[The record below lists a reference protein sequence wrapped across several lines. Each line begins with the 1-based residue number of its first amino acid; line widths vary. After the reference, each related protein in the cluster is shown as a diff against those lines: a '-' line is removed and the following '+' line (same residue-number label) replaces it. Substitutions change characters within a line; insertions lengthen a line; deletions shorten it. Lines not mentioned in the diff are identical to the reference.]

1 METKSPVRALIF
13 QVILGNKTI
22 KTNATMKKHIYYLP
36 ALLLAGCVAG
46 GCEDRQEG
54 VAFTPVTSGESIQF
68 SVSTGGATSRTEY
81 GEKDELGWTL
91 NWERGDRI
99 GIYTSASTDYVVKK
113 VNDDVVRD
121 EPNFAPYEILEVEPD
136 GHKYEGDIWPFV
148 NSDNDNKTEQLVW
161 GDKIEENPTLDFYG
175 AYPAERIVKYP
186 SQDGTDEN
194 SFEMQYWTNQK
205 VTVTE
210 KVDNVYKTEPDMK
223 NAYMIAKQAVQPSGE
238 HILLHF
244 DPIMTTLNITVTA
257 GKYEV
262 ATGIINPVTVTG
274 VSVIMPKALKDGQ
287 FVYQTDY
294 TFKEDDDSF
303 VTPGIHGDLK
313 KGTVVDNKESV
324 FVGVEWADEAEEHTG
339 ERFVDLFEGES
350 ITLMAFLPPVKMLE
364 NSGAKIKVH
373 TTGALNFV
381 LEVTPEMIQ
390 QSRID
395 IQLPDVSPESE
406 NELMVN
412 NWISQLDGNIH
423 LSQMSIPG
431 YDCEDEE
438 TPEKIE
444 TLLKMGVRV
453 FDIENIIDHGGGAL
467 GYQRRK
473 LPDAL
478 VKAFNSFIEKNK
490 GEFVILLY
498 DGNNDE
504 NLKDIDLELSEIEIN
519 ADNWRNMPISELKEK
534 IVAFEWRTDSYA
546 ASQTNWPVNKNQY
559 TFNRFGI
566 VDKEQIEEIYPNI
579 AWNMVYMNWD
589 KWGKNATEG
598 DKIDVTKT
606 IYEKIASE
614 NKQDCS
620 DGCTGIILVPNAGIT
635 YNQDLEQYTY
645 SDLLIQA
652 IIDCNYKLILDR
664 NLNQP

>member
-81 GEKDELGWTL
+81 GEEDELGWTL

-113 VNDDVVRD
+113 VNDAVVR

-186 SQDGTDEN
+186 LQDGTDGN

-223 NAYMIAKQAVQPSGE
+223 NAYMIAKQAVKPTGD

-244 DPIMTTLNITVTA
+244 DPIMTTLNITITA

-303 VTPGIHGDLK
+303 VTPGIHGVLK
-313 KGTVVDNKESV
+313 EETVVDNKESV

-390 QSRID
+390 QSRIE
-395 IQLPDVSPESE
+395 IQLPDISPESE

-412 NWISQLDGNIH
+412 NWISQLDGDIP
-423 LSQMSIPG
+423 LKQLSIPG
-431 YDCEDEE
+431 ATCSKHDTDADDAEE
-438 TPEKIE
+438 VTS
-444 TLLKMGVRV
+444 LLKMGIRA
-453 FDIENIIDHGGGAL
+453 FNM
-467 GYQRRK
+467 
-473 LPDAL
+473 DAL
-478 VKAFNSFIEKNK
+478 FIQQKNQWGISINKYKLSSAVAMALKSFFDENEN
-490 GEFVILLY
+490 EFVIIWLDDESQVTRQEYDTDELLTNY
-498 DGNNDE
+498 WTEPTENNFTQWKVTDV
-504 NLKDIDLELSEIEIN
+504 NNKLLVIKRNYYNSGYLEMHRYMIN
-519 ADNWRNMPISELKEK
+519 ADDTPYQVNRMDHLCKWWNVNGIGDFKSSGEWGVQFVNDGSLNKSIYES
-534 IVAFEWRTDSYA
+534 IVSSSAQSGFT
-546 ASQTNWPVNKNQY
+546 
-559 TFNRFGI
+559 GI
-566 VDKEQIEEIYPNI
+566 V
-579 AWNMVYMNWD
+579 M
-589 KWGKNATEG
+589 
-598 DKIDVTKT
+598 
-606 IYEKIASE
+606 
-614 NKQDCS
+614 
-620 DGCTGIILVPNAGIT
+620 VPNAGETFI
-635 YNQDLEQYTY
+635 NGQYTY

-652 IIDCNYKLILDR
+652 IIDCNYKFH
-664 NLNQP
+664 

>member
-1 METKSPVRALIF
+1 
-13 QVILGNKTI
+13 
-22 KTNATMKKHIYYLP
+22 MKKHIYYLP

>member
-1 METKSPVRALIF
+1 
-13 QVILGNKTI
+13 
-22 KTNATMKKHIYYLP
+22 MKKHIYYLP

-81 GEKDELGWTL
+81 GEEDELGWTL

-113 VNDDVVRD
+113 VDNTVVS

-148 NSDNDNKTEQLVW
+148 NSDNDNKMEQLVW

-186 SQDGTDEN
+186 SQDGTDGN
-194 SFEMQYWTNQK
+194 SFEMKYWTNQK

-210 KVDNVYKTEPDMK
+210 KVDNVYKTEPNMK
-223 NAYMIAKQAVQPSGE
+223 NAYMIAKQAVKPTGD

-244 DPIMTTLNITVTA
+244 DPIMTTLNITITA

-303 VTPGIHGDLK
+303 VTPGIHGVLK
-313 KGTVVDNKESV
+313 EGTVVDNKESV

-350 ITLMAFLPPVKMLE
+350 ITLMAFLPPVEMLE

-390 QSRID
+390 QSRIE
-395 IQLPDVSPESE
+395 IQLPDISPESE

-412 NWISQLDGNIH
+412 NWISQLDPN
-423 LSQMSIPG
+423 LKWTQLSIPG
-431 YDCEDEE
+431 YDCNGQESKDE
-438 TPEKIE
+438 IE
-444 TLLKMGVRV
+444 HLLKMGVRA
-453 FDIENIIDHGGGAL
+453 FDIDELRKNDNTSGAV
-467 GYQRRK
+467 
-473 LPDAL
+473 DAFL
-478 VKAFNSFIEKNK
+478 EFFQDEKNK
-490 GEFVILLY
+490 GEFIITMVDTWNGSPSQL
-498 DGNNDE
+498 E
-504 NLKDIDLELSEIEIN
+504 NKNLNLNS
-519 ADNWRNMPISELKEK
+519 DNWK
-534 IVAFEWRTDSYA
+534 
-546 ASQTNWPVNKNQY
+546 SQTINSLKGQIISLGFINGHYIQDGKYGTTGNYLFGTDKYSDNIDNLLKNSEWEM
-559 TFNRFGI
+559 RFKD
-566 VDKEQIEEIYPNI
+566 DKEREDYSSNQLIYNQITSSIEQ
-579 AWNMVYMNWD
+579 
-589 KWGKNATEG
+589 
-598 DKIDVTKT
+598 
-606 IYEKIASE
+606 E
-614 NKQDCS
+614 NC
-620 DGCTGIILVPNAGIT
+620 CTGILMVPLAGTIVDNGT
-635 YNQDLEQYTY
+635 PTY
-645 SDLLIQA
+645 SDLLLQA
-652 IIDCNYKLILDR
+652 IIDCNYKFILDR
-664 NLNQP
+664 N

>member
-1 METKSPVRALIF
+1 
-13 QVILGNKTI
+13 
-22 KTNATMKKHIYYLP
+22 MKKHIYYLP

-81 GEKDELGWTL
+81 GEEDKLGWTL

-136 GHKYEGDIWPFV
+136 GHKYEGDIWPFM

-161 GDKIEENPTLDFYG
+161 GDKIEGNPTLDFYG

-244 DPIMTTLNITVTA
+244 DPIMTTLNITITA

-303 VTPGIHGDLK
+303 VTPGIHGGLK
-313 KGTVVDNKESV
+313 EGTVVDNKESV

-350 ITLMAFLPPVKMLE
+350 ITLMAFLPPVKMLK
-364 NSGAKIKVH
+364 N

-390 QSRID
+390 QSRIE
-395 IQLPDVSPESE
+395 IQLPDISPESE

-412 NWISQLDGNIH
+412 NWISQLDGDIP
-423 LSQMSIPG
+423 LKQLSIPG
-431 YDCEDEE
+431 ATCSKHDTDVDDAEE
-438 TPEKIE
+438 VTS
-444 TLLKMGVRV
+444 LLKMGIRA
-453 FDIENIIDHGGGAL
+453 FNM
-467 GYQRRK
+467 
-473 LPDAL
+473 DAL
-478 VKAFNSFIEKNK
+478 FIQQKNQWGISINKYKLSSTVAMALKSFFDENEN
-490 GEFVILLY
+490 EFVIIWLDDESLGTGQEYDTDELLTNY
-498 DGNNDE
+498 WTKPTEDNFTQWKVTDVNNKLLVIKR
-504 NLKDIDLELSEIEIN
+504 NYYNSGYLEKHRYMIN
-519 ADNWRNMPISELKEK
+519 ADDTPYQVNRMDHLCKWWNVNGIGDFKSSGEWGVQFVNDGSLNKSIYES
-534 IVAFEWRTDSYA
+534 IVSSSAQSGFT
-546 ASQTNWPVNKNQY
+546 
-559 TFNRFGI
+559 GI
-566 VDKEQIEEIYPNI
+566 V
-579 AWNMVYMNWD
+579 M
-589 KWGKNATEG
+589 
-598 DKIDVTKT
+598 
-606 IYEKIASE
+606 
-614 NKQDCS
+614 
-620 DGCTGIILVPNAGIT
+620 VPNAGETFI
-635 YNQDLEQYTY
+635 NGQYTY

-652 IIDCNYKLILDR
+652 IIDCNYKFH
-664 NLNQP
+664 

>member
-1 METKSPVRALIF
+1 METKRPVRALIF

-81 GEKDELGWTL
+81 GEEDELGWTL

-113 VNDDVVRD
+113 VDNTVVS

-186 SQDGTDEN
+186 SQDGTDGN
-194 SFEMQYWTNQK
+194 SFEMKYWTNQK

-223 NAYMIAKQAVQPSGE
+223 NAYMIAKQAVKPTGD

-303 VTPGIHGDLK
+303 VTPGIHGVLK
-313 KGTVVDNKESV
+313 EGTVVDNKESV
-324 FVGVEWADEAEEHTG
+324 FVGVEWGDEAEEHTG
-339 ERFVDLFEGES
+339 EKFVDLFEGES
-350 ITLMAFLPPVKMLE
+350 ITLMAFLPPVEMLE

-390 QSRID
+390 QSRIE
-395 IQLPDVSPESE
+395 IQLPDISPESE

-412 NWISQLDGNIH
+412 NWISQLDGN
-423 LSQMSIPG
+423 LKLKQLSIPG
-431 YDCEDEE
+431 YDCDGTE
-438 TPEKIE
+438 TVDKINE
-444 TLLKMGVRV
+444 LLKTGIRAFAVHNLL
-453 FDIENIIDHGGGAL
+453 DKS
-467 GYQRRK
+467 K
-473 LPDAL
+473 LPQEIAD
-478 VKAFNSFIEKNK
+478 AFNNFVNKNK
-490 GEFVILLY
+490 GEFIIIMVNGRTSVEENLNPTNVSLLKDNLNTITINELRGNIIALEWIVDIYQQAGNLDLPRFELFGREEYEESTGVLTNSNWNLLY
-498 DGNNDE
+498 
-504 NLKDIDLELSEIEIN
+504 K
-519 ADNWRNMPISELKEK
+519 
-534 IVAFEWRTDSYA
+534 
-546 ASQTNWPVNKNQY
+546 
-559 TFNRFGI
+559 
-566 VDKEQIEEIYPNI
+566 
-579 AWNMVYMNWD
+579 
-589 KWGKNATEG
+589 G
-598 DKIDVTKT
+598 DKKDYSSNQS
-606 IYEKIASE
+606 IYNQITSSIEQE
-614 NKQDCS
+614 DC
-620 DGCTGIILVPNAGIT
+620 CTGILMVPLAGTIVDNGT
-635 YNQDLEQYTY
+635 PTY
-645 SDLLIQA
+645 SDLLLQS
-652 IIDCNYKLILDR
+652 IIDCNYKFH
-664 NLNQP
+664 

>member
-1 METKSPVRALIF
+1 
-13 QVILGNKTI
+13 
-22 KTNATMKKHIYYLP
+22 MKKHIYYLP

-81 GEKDELGWTL
+81 GEEDKLGWTL

-113 VNDDVVRD
+113 VNNAVVR

-161 GDKIEENPTLDFYG
+161 GDKIEKNPTLDFYG

-186 SQDGTDEN
+186 SQDGTDGN

-223 NAYMIAKQAVQPSGE
+223 NAYMIAKQAVQPTGD

-244 DPIMTTLNITVTA
+244 DPIMTTLNITITA

-303 VTPGIHGDLK
+303 VTPGKHGDLK
-313 KGTVVDNKESV
+313 EGTVVDNKESV

-350 ITLMAFLPPVKMLE
+350 ITLMAFLPPVEMLE

-390 QSRID
+390 QSRIE
-395 IQLPDVSPESE
+395 IQLPDISPESE

-412 NWISQLDGNIH
+412 NWISGLDEDIKLNQL
-423 LSQMSIPG
+423 SIPG
-431 YDCEDEE
+431 YECKEGDSNELI
-438 TPEKIE
+438 EK
-444 TLLKMGVRV
+444 LLAMGVRA
-453 FDIENIIDHGGGAL
+453 FDVNNL
-467 GYQRRK
+467 RRK
-473 LPDAL
+473 GLVHRQELPEE
-478 VKAFNSFIEKNK
+478 KAQLFKKFIAKEQEEGRTCFVILLWDGGSGLGNDFDKAGYKLMKDNWNTTTISNLNNQIISLEWHAWSVLYSGDYYSQEGTDSWTNANQLPFGATDRDDNFLISNSNWDVQYRDIDKDSDEIIEKNK
-490 GEFVILLY
+490 
-498 DGNNDE
+498 
-504 NLKDIDLELSEIEIN
+504 K
-519 ADNWRNMPISELKEK
+519 
-534 IVAFEWRTDSYA
+534 
-546 ASQTNWPVNKNQY
+546 
-559 TFNRFGI
+559 
-566 VDKEQIEEIYPNI
+566 
-579 AWNMVYMNWD
+579 
-589 KWGKNATEG
+589 
-598 DKIDVTKT
+598 
-606 IYEKIASE
+606 IYEDIISTSL
-614 NKQDCS
+614 Q
-620 DGCTGIILVPNAGIT
+620 DGCTGIVMVPYAGSAYI
-635 YNQDLEQYTY
+635 NENGSRKYTY
-645 SDLLIQA
+645 SDLLIQS
-652 IIDCNYKLILDR
+652 IIDCNYKFH
-664 NLNQP
+664 

>member
-1 METKSPVRALIF
+1 
-13 QVILGNKTI
+13 
-22 KTNATMKKHIYYLP
+22 MKKHIYYLP

-81 GEKDELGWTL
+81 GEEDELGWTL

-113 VNDDVVRD
+113 VDDAVVS

-186 SQDGTDEN
+186 SQDGTDGN
-194 SFEMQYWTNQK
+194 SFEMKYWTNQK

-223 NAYMIAKQAVQPSGE
+223 NAYMIAKQAVKPTGD

-244 DPIMTTLNITVTA
+244 DPIMTTLNITITA

-303 VTPGIHGDLK
+303 VTPGIHGVLK
-313 KGTVVDNKESV
+313 EGTVVDNKESV

-350 ITLMAFLPPVKMLE
+350 ITLMAFLPPVEMLE

-390 QSRID
+390 QSRIE
-395 IQLPDVSPESE
+395 IQLPDISPESE

-412 NWISQLDGNIH
+412 NWISQLDGGIP
-423 LSQMSIPG
+423 LKQLSIPG
-431 YDCEDEE
+431 ATCSKHDTDAEDAEE
-438 TPEKIE
+438 VTS
-444 TLLKMGVRV
+444 LLNMGVRAFEMESLFMTDGGVGHHKYALSSEVATV
-453 FDIENIIDHGGGAL
+453 FQTFLLNNPAEFIIIWLNDDRSGIFGDLFEVQDILKDYWVAPQKSDFDSWTIQNIIDNKRLMA
-467 GYQRRK
+467 
-473 LPDAL
+473 
-478 VKAFNSFIEKNK
+478 VKRNTIYNNMYKWFMNEQEYASNPSSKHLCDWWNVSGIGDFKSSGEWGVQFVNDGSLNK
-490 GEFVILLY
+490 SIYE
-498 DGNNDE
+498 
-504 NLKDIDLELSEIEIN
+504 S
-519 ADNWRNMPISELKEK
+519 
-534 IVAFEWRTDSYA
+534 IVSSSAQSGFT
-546 ASQTNWPVNKNQY
+546 
-559 TFNRFGI
+559 GI
-566 VDKEQIEEIYPNI
+566 V
-579 AWNMVYMNWD
+579 M
-589 KWGKNATEG
+589 
-598 DKIDVTKT
+598 
-606 IYEKIASE
+606 
-614 NKQDCS
+614 
-620 DGCTGIILVPNAGIT
+620 VPNAGETFI
-635 YNQDLEQYTY
+635 NGQYTY

-652 IIDCNYKLILDR
+652 IIDCNYKFILDR
-664 NLNQP
+664 N

>member
-1 METKSPVRALIF
+1 
-13 QVILGNKTI
+13 
-22 KTNATMKKHIYYLP
+22 MKRNIYYLSV
-36 ALLLAGCVAG
+36 LLLAGCMVG
-46 GCEDRQEG
+46 GCSDEQG
-54 VAFTPVTSGESIQF
+54 NTANVPAASGEPIRF
-68 SVSTGGATSRTEY
+68 SVSTDNVKSRTVY
-81 GEKDELGWTL
+81 DELEEDGWTL
-91 NWERGDRI
+91 DWVTGDEI
-99 GIYTSASTDYVVKK
+99 GIYTSAPSGYVEKK
-113 VNDDVVRD
+113 PDGRDRHAVYQISEVN
-121 EPNFAPYEILEVEPD
+121 PD
-136 GHKYEGDIWPFV
+136 GHQHEGSIAPLG
-148 NSDNDNKTEQLVW
+148 TEQLVW
-161 GDKIEENPTLDFYG
+161 GSQIETFTGKLDFYG

-186 SQDGTDEN
+186 SQDGN

-303 VTPGIHGDLK
+303 VTPGIHGFLK
-313 KGTVVDNKESV
+313 EGTVVDNNKESV

-350 ITLMAFLPPVKMLE
+350 ITLMAFLPPVEMSA

-381 LEVTPEMIQ
+381 LEVTPEMIR
-390 QSRID
+390 QSRIE
-395 IQLPDVSPESE
+395 IQLPDISPESE

-412 NWISQLDGNIH
+412 NWISQLDGNIQ
-423 LSQMSIPG
+423 LAQMSIPG

-438 TPEKIE
+438 TPGKIE

-453 FDIENIIDHGGGAL
+453 FDIENIINHGGGVL

-473 LPDAL
+473 LPDDL
-478 VKAFNSFIEKNK
+478 VKAFNSFIEKNT

-498 DGNNDE
+498 DGDNDK
-504 NLKDIDLELSEIEIN
+504 NLTDTELKLSEIDIN
-519 ADNWRNMPISELKEK
+519 AGNWRNKSISELKGT

-546 ASQTNWPVNKNQY
+546 ASQTNWSVNKNQY
-559 TFNRFGI
+559 TFNRYGI
-566 VDKEQIEEIYPNI
+566 DNKEEIGEIYPNTD
-579 AWNMVYMNWD
+579 WNMVYMDWD
-589 KWGKNATEG
+589 KNATEG

-635 YNQDLEQYTY
+635 YNQDEQYTY

>member
-1 METKSPVRALIF
+1 
-13 QVILGNKTI
+13 
-22 KTNATMKKHIYYLP
+22 MKKHIYYLP
-36 ALLLAGCVAG
+36 ALLLAGCMSG
-46 GCEDRQEG
+46 GCDDRQEDIS
-54 VAFTPVTSGESIQF
+54 FTPATSGESIQF

-81 GEKDELGWTL
+81 GEEDELGWTL

-113 VNDDVVRD
+113 VNDAVVS

-136 GHKYEGDIWPFV
+136 GHKYEGDIGPFV

-161 GDKIEENPTLDFYG
+161 GDKIEKNPTLDFYG

-186 SQDGTDEN
+186 SQDGTDGN

-244 DPIMTTLNITVTA
+244 DPIMTTLNITITA

-303 VTPGIHGDLK
+303 VTPGIHGVLK

-350 ITLMAFLPPVKMLE
+350 ITLMAFLPPVEMLK

-390 QSRID
+390 QSRIE
-395 IQLPDVSPESE
+395 IQLPDISPESE

-412 NWISQLDGNIH
+412 NWISQLDGDIP
-423 LSQMSIPG
+423 LKQLSIPG
-431 YDCEDEE
+431 ATCSKHDTDADDAEE
-438 TPEKIE
+438 VTS
-444 TLLKMGVRV
+444 LLKMGIRA
-453 FDIENIIDHGGGAL
+453 FNM
-467 GYQRRK
+467 
-473 LPDAL
+473 DAL
-478 VKAFNSFIEKNK
+478 FIQQKNQWGTSKYKLSSAVAMALKSFFDENEN
-490 GEFVILLY
+490 EFVIIWLDDESRVTRQEYDTDELLTNY
-498 DGNNDE
+498 WTEPTENNFTQWKVTDV
-504 NLKDIDLELSEIEIN
+504 NNKLLVIKRNYYNSGDLEMHRYMIN
-519 ADNWRNMPISELKEK
+519 ADDTPYQVNRMDHLCKWWNVNGIGDFKSSGEWGVQFVNDGSLNKSIYES
-534 IVAFEWRTDSYA
+534 IVSSSAQSGFT
-546 ASQTNWPVNKNQY
+546 
-559 TFNRFGI
+559 GI
-566 VDKEQIEEIYPNI
+566 V
-579 AWNMVYMNWD
+579 M
-589 KWGKNATEG
+589 
-598 DKIDVTKT
+598 
-606 IYEKIASE
+606 
-614 NKQDCS
+614 
-620 DGCTGIILVPNAGIT
+620 VPNAGETFI
-635 YNQDLEQYTY
+635 NGQYTY

-652 IIDCNYKLILDR
+652 IIDCNYKFH
-664 NLNQP
+664 

>member
-1 METKSPVRALIF
+1 
-13 QVILGNKTI
+13 
-22 KTNATMKKHIYYLP
+22 MKKHIYYLP

-54 VAFTPVTSGESIQF
+54 VTFTPVTSGESIQF

-81 GEKDELGWTL
+81 GEEDELGWTL

-113 VNDDVVRD
+113 VDDAVVS

-148 NSDNDNKTEQLVW
+148 NSDNKTEQLVW

-186 SQDGTDEN
+186 SQDGTDGN
-194 SFEMQYWTNQK
+194 SFEMKYWTNQK

-210 KVDNVYKTEPDMK
+210 KVDNVYKTDPDMK
-223 NAYMIAKQAVQPSGE
+223 NAYMIAKQAVKPTGD

-244 DPIMTTLNITVTA
+244 DPIMTTLNITITA

-303 VTPGIHGDLK
+303 VTPGIHGVLK
-313 KGTVVDNKESV
+313 EGTVVDNKESV

-350 ITLMAFLPPVKMLE
+350 IALMAFLPPVEMLKG
-364 NSGAKIKVH
+364 SGAKIKVH
-373 TTGALNFV
+373 TTGSLNFV

-390 QSRID
+390 QSRIE
-395 IQLPDVSPESE
+395 IQLPDISPESE

-412 NWISQLDGNIH
+412 NWISQLDGDIP
-423 LSQMSIPG
+423 LKQLSIPG
-431 YDCEDEE
+431 ATCSKHDTDADDAEE
-438 TPEKIE
+438 VTS
-444 TLLKMGVRV
+444 LLKMGIRA
-453 FDIENIIDHGGGAL
+453 FNM
-467 GYQRRK
+467 
-473 LPDAL
+473 DAL
-478 VKAFNSFIEKNK
+478 FIQQKNQWGTSINKYKLSSAVATALKSFFDENEN
-490 GEFVILLY
+490 EFVIIWLDDESLGAGQEYDTDELLTNY
-498 DGNNDE
+498 WIEPTEDNFTQWKVTDVNNKLLVIKR
-504 NLKDIDLELSEIEIN
+504 NYYNSGDLEIHRYMIN
-519 ADNWRNMPISELKEK
+519 ADDTPYQVNRMDKLCKWWNVNGIGDFKFSGEWGVQFVNDGSLNKSIYES
-534 IVAFEWRTDSYA
+534 IVSSSAQSGFT
-546 ASQTNWPVNKNQY
+546 
-559 TFNRFGI
+559 GI
-566 VDKEQIEEIYPNI
+566 V
-579 AWNMVYMNWD
+579 M
-589 KWGKNATEG
+589 
-598 DKIDVTKT
+598 
-606 IYEKIASE
+606 
-614 NKQDCS
+614 
-620 DGCTGIILVPNAGIT
+620 VPNAGETII
-635 YNQDLEQYTY
+635 NGQYTY
-645 SDLLIQA
+645 SDLLIQS
-652 IIDCNYKLILDR
+652 IIDCNYKFH
-664 NLNQP
+664 

>member
-1 METKSPVRALIF
+1 
-13 QVILGNKTI
+13 
-22 KTNATMKKHIYYLP
+22 MKKHIYYLP

-81 GEKDELGWTL
+81 GEEDELGWTL

-113 VNDDVVRD
+113 VGDDVVS

-148 NSDNDNKTEQLVW
+148 NSDNKTEQLVW

-175 AYPAERIVKYP
+175 AYPEERIVKYP
-186 SQDGTDEN
+186 SQDGTDGN

-244 DPIMTTLNITVTA
+244 DPIMTTLNITITA

-303 VTPGIHGDLK
+303 VTPGIHGFLK
-313 KGTVVDNKESV
+313 EGTVVDDKESV

-350 ITLMAFLPPVKMLE
+350 ITLMAFLPPVEMSK

-381 LEVTPEMIQ
+381 LEVTPEMIR
-390 QSRID
+390 QSRIE
-395 IQLPDVSPESE
+395 IQLPDISPESE

-412 NWISQLDGNIH
+412 NWISQLDENIKWTQ
-423 LSQMSIPG
+423 LSIPG
-431 YDCEDEE
+431 YDCNGWENKDD
-438 TPEKIE
+438 IE
-444 TLLKMGVRV
+444 QLLKLGIRA
-453 FDIENIIDHGGGAL
+453 FDIDELREKGNISGA
-467 GYQRRK
+467 
-473 LPDAL
+473 
-478 VKAFNSFIEKNK
+478 VEAFLEFFEDGKNS
-490 GEFVILLY
+490 GEFIITMVDSRSPVELKNEKLDLDSKNWKNQTI
-498 DGNNDE
+498 N
-504 NLKDIDLELSEIEIN
+504 NLKGQIISLEYNLVGHYIQDGKSGRPSN
-519 ADNWRNMPISELKEK
+519 YLFGAKRYDDDNDNFLKNS
-534 IVAFEWRTDSYA
+534 D
-546 ASQTNWPVNKNQY
+546 
-559 TFNRFGI
+559 
-566 VDKEQIEEIYPNI
+566 
-579 AWNMVYMNWD
+579 WNMRYRRDGEKENYSS
-589 KWGKNATEG
+589 NQSIYNQIISSTEQ
-598 DKIDVTKT
+598 T
-606 IYEKIASE
+606 
-614 NKQDCS
+614 DC
-620 DGCTGIILVPNAGIT
+620 CTGILMVPLAGT
-635 YNQDLEQYTY
+635 NVDNGTYTY
-645 SDLLIQA
+645 SDLLLQA
-652 IIDCNYKLILDR
+652 IIDCNYKFH
-664 NLNQP
+664 